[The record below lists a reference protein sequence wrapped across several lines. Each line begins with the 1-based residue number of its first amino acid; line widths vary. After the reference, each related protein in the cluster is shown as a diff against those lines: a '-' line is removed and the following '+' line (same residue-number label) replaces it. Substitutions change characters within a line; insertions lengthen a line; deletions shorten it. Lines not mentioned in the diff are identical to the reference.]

1 MIVSRQ
7 TIGKLLGCW
16 GEWA

>member
-7 TIGKLLGCW
+7 TLP
-16 GEWA
+16 EW